1 MNGMPSYSKVV
12 SFPSSSTSSL
22 NWGKQENLNFSC
34 GALSLVVKKVIYH
47 KAFSFSLELLK
58 RMKGTRP
65 QIGQGYPLIV
75 KSFNVAKLLDNL
87 MYKF

>member
-34 GALSLVVKKVIYH
+34 GALSLVVQKVIYS
-47 KAFSFSLELLK
+47 KIA
-58 RMKGTRP
+58 GN
-65 QIGQGYPLIV
+65 
-75 KSFNVAKLLDNL
+75 NVCLYYGNQ
-87 MYKF
+87 